1 MDMQVCN
8 YFHLKELA
16 CQKQVNTLYIYVIFI
31 LPLYLVVLS
40 GIEHMGLLSSAVSI
54 TRYRVEGKIA
64 SAVTQAVAN
73 GLKKN
78 AISEIDAEAV
88 EKSVGWTSFGSPFQP
103 SFEENSFAFGN
114 LFVFSLRID
123 RKSIPAKLLKKHM
136 TLETS
141 KRLEKTRRRFLSKD
155 EKQAL
160 KDKVTADLA
169 MRVPSTPNVY
179 DLVWNYEKFDVYF
192 FSNLR
197 SSNEELESL
206 FKRSF
211 NLSLIRVFPYTAA
224 DLLSGLSDQE
234 RDILLGLS
242 PTQFSD

>member
-1 MDMQVCN
+1 M
-8 YFHLKELA
+8 
-16 CQKQVNTLYIYVIFI
+16 
-31 LPLYLVVLS
+31 
-40 GIEHMGLLSSAVSI
+40 GILSSAVSI
-54 TRYRVEGKIA
+54 TRYRVEGKIE
-64 SAVTQAVAN
+64 SAVTQTVAEA
-73 GLKKN
+73 LKKN
-78 AISEIDAEAV
+78 AISDIDAETA
-88 EKSVGWTSFGSPFQP
+88 EKSVGWTAFGSPFQP
-103 SFEENSFAFGN
+103 NFDESSFVFGN
-114 LFVFSLRID
+114 LFIFSLRID
-123 RKSIPAKLLKKHM
+123 RKSIPAKLLKKHV

-179 DLVWNYEKFDVYF
+179 DLIWNYEKFDLCF

-197 SSNEELESL
+197 SSNEELESI

-211 NLSLIRVFPYTAA
+211 NLSLIRIFPYTAA

-234 RDILLGLS
+234 RDALLGLS
-242 PTQFSD
+242 PTQFSN

>member
-1 MDMQVCN
+1 V
-8 YFHLKELA
+8 
-16 CQKQVNTLYIYVIFI
+16 
-31 LPLYLVVLS
+31 
-40 GIEHMGLLSSAVSI
+40 
-54 TRYRVEGKIA
+54 
-64 SAVTQAVAN
+64 
-73 GLKKN
+73 
-78 AISEIDAEAV
+78 
-88 EKSVGWTSFGSPFQP
+88 
-103 SFEENSFAFGN
+103 
-114 LFVFSLRID
+114 
-123 RKSIPAKLLKKHM
+123 

-155 EKQAL
+155 EKQVL

-211 NLSLIRVFPYTAA
+211 NLSLIRVSHTRLLTFYQDFPTKNGIFYLVY
-224 DLLSGLSDQE
+224 LLHNFPIDWQYENNFKSCW
-234 RDILLGLS
+234 ILR
-242 PTQFSD
+242 